1 MKTISWVTP
10 SYFLDTDLYV
20 MRYLPKY
27 FRIKWYLI
35 KNDGQKFDNEEII
48 EKISQHENIDI
59 IRVNLVGKFYSLSY
73 FRQLKELQK
82 KIGQSTDFVYQ
93 PSGFIFTLPLIMWY
107 GKKDKW
113 IIPIHNVKTPKGA
126 RLYWLS
132 KLYNDITIS
141 YFKHFATFSSSQYK
155 LLNKVKNG
163 NCDILPASFMLK
175 DYGAAANKRSNELIT
190 FMNFGNIIEY
200 KRIDVLIEAA
210 QQAYEHTHIKFRVLL
225 AGACKKWNHYA
236 ALIRYPELFDLR
248 IARVEDCEIPNIFE
262 ESDYFVAPYQDIAQS
277 GSVVVAINY
286 NKPIIA
292 SKIEAFEDFVE
303 DGVDGFLI
311 KPASIEDLRDK
322 IIYIINNHYKIYT
335 KLQQNQKK
343 MVVEKFQD
351 EVILKK
357 YVDYLNSIV
366 E

>member
-1 MKTISWVTP
+1 MKTIAWVTP

-27 FRIKWYLI
+27 FKIKWYLT
-35 KNDGQKFDNEEII
+35 KDTRQKFDNEKFI
-48 EKISQHENIDI
+48 EEISQHENITIFKVDFSGI
-59 IRVNLVGKFYSLSY
+59 FYSLSH
-73 FRQLKELQK
+73 FCQLKRFIK
-82 KIGQSTDFVYQ
+82 KIGQNVDLVYQ
-93 PSGFIFTLPLIMWY
+93 PSGFIYALPLMMWY

-113 IIPIHNVKTPKGA
+113 IVPIHNVNTPKGA

-141 YFKHFATFSSSQYK
+141 YFRHFATFSSSQYRM
-155 LLNKVKNG
+155 LNKVKKG

-175 DYGAAANKRSNELIT
+175 DYGEATRKRSNQLIT

-210 QQAYEHTHIKFRVLL
+210 QQAYEQTHVKFRVLL
-225 AGACKKWNHYA
+225 AGACRKWNFYA
-236 ALIRYPELFDLR
+236 SLIRYPELFDLR
-248 IARVEDCEIPNIFE
+248 IARVDDDEIPNIFE

-277 GSVVVAINY
+277 GSTVVAINY

-311 KPASIEDLRDK
+311 RPASTEDLRDK
-322 IIYIINNHYKIYT
+322 IIYIINNHYNIYNS
-335 KLQQNQKK
+335 LQQNQRK
-343 MVVEKFQD
+343 MIVEKFKD
-351 EVILKK
+351 EVIVKK

-366 E
+366 K